1 MSRIAIEILVLVVLV
16 LANGLFAMSEIA
28 VVSARKTR
36 LQQQA
41 QEGNKRAQVA
51 LELAN
56 APNQFLATVQIGIT
70 LVGIMAGAFGSATIA
85 EELADV
91 LEQVPLLAP
100 YGEAIGVGVVV
111 LTITYFSLVIGEL
124 VPKRLG
130 LNNAERVAARLA
142 PFMHTLSR
150 LASPFVRFLSLSTDL
165 ALRLLRVRPEQ
176 ETPVS
181 EEEIKLLLQQ
191 GTRAGAFELAEQEM
205 VEHVF
210 RLGDATVE
218 ALMTPRPGVVWLDLD
233 DPAEEARRVVA
244 TGGHSRF
251 PVARGDLDH
260 VQGMVYAKDLLAD
273 GLDGRPFDLEANLR
287 PVLYLPESIT
297 ALEAVEQ
304 LRVNRTDAALVIDEY
319 GGFNGLLTSEDIL
332 EAIVG
337 DILAP
342 GELVEAE
349 AVQREDGSWLLDG
362 MLPIDEVKD
371 LLGIDSLPHEGSQ
384 YQTLGGFVMLC
395 LGRIP
400 SAGDHFHCYGWRF
413 EVVDMDRLRV
423 DKVLAISQGADTTPS

>member
-1 MSRIAIEILVLVVLV
+1 
-16 LANGLFAMSEIA
+16 
-28 VVSARKTR
+28 
-36 LQQQA
+36 
-41 QEGNKRAQVA
+41 
-51 LELAN
+51 
-56 APNQFLATVQIGIT
+56 
-70 LVGIMAGAFGSATIA
+70 
-85 EELADV
+85 
-91 LEQVPLLAP
+91 
-100 YGEAIGVGVVV
+100 
-111 LTITYFSLVIGEL
+111 
-124 VPKRLG
+124 
-130 LNNAERVAARLA
+130 
-142 PFMHTLSR
+142 MHTLSR

-191 GTRAGAFELAEQEM
+191 GTRAGAFEPAEQEM

-233 DPAEEARRVVA
+233 DPEEEARRVVA
-244 TGGHSRF
+244 TSGHSRF

-260 VQGMVYAKDLLAD
+260 VLGMVYAKDLLAD
-273 GLDGRPFDLEANLR
+273 GLNGRPFDLEGNLR
-287 PVLYLPESIT
+287 PTLYLPESIT

-319 GGFNGLLTSEDIL
+319 GGFEGLLTSEDIL

-349 AVQREDGSWLLDG
+349 AVQREDGSWLLGG
-362 MLPIDEVKD
+362 MLPIDEVED
-371 LLGIDSLPHEGSQ
+371 LLGVDSLAHERSQ
-384 YQTLGGFVMLC
+384 YQTLGGLVMLR

-400 SAGDHFHCYGWRF
+400 SAGDHFHWCGWRF